1 MNKPL
6 LIVITGRP
14 ASGKT
19 TLAHHLSRQVNLP
32 LLSRDEIKEGYI
44 TTTGIH
50 HNNLDSSVDLY
61 VYETFFQTIDLLIT
75 QGVSIM
81 AEAAFQHKLW
91 QPKLSGFLN
100 KADIKIIVC
109 TTAPQLAKTRFAD
122 RLLNEP
128 GRKTFHGEKPIISP
142 NDKTA
147 LLIEQYENISME
159 VPTLQVDTT
168 NNYNPG
174 IDVMVDFIKQKNSG

>member
-1 MNKPL
+1 MNKSL
-6 LIVITGRP
+6 LIVITGPP

-19 TLAHHLSRQVNLP
+19 TLAHHLSRRANLP

-44 TTTGIH
+44 TTIGIH
-50 HNNLDSSVDLY
+50 HNQDSSIDLH
-61 VYETFFQTIDLLIT
+61 VYETFFQTIEILIT
-75 QGVSIM
+75 QGVSIIV
-81 AEAAFQHKLW
+81 EAAFQHKLW
-91 QPKLSGFLN
+91 QPKLLGFLN
-100 KADIKIIVC
+100 KADIKIIIC

-168 NNYNPG
+168 NNYDPG
-174 IDVMVDFIKQKNSG
+174 IDVIVNFIKQKNSG

>member
-19 TLAHHLSRQVNLP
+19 TLARHLSQRANLP

-50 HNNLDSSVDLY
+50 HNQHSSIDLH
-61 VYETFFQTIDLLIT
+61 VYETFFHMIDLLIT
-75 QGVSIM
+75 QGVSIII
-81 AEAAFQHKLW
+81 EAAFQHKLW
-91 QPKLSGFLN
+91 QPKLYALLN
-100 KADIKIIVC
+100 KADIKIIIC
-109 TTAPQLAKTRFAD
+109 STDPELAKTRFDD
-122 RLLNEP
+122 RLMNEP
-128 GRKTFHGEKPIISP
+128 GRKTFHGENPILSS
-142 NDKTA
+142 NEKVA
-147 LLIEQYENISME
+147 LLIEQYENVSME

-168 NNYNPG
+168 NNYNPN
-174 IDVMVDFIKQKNSG
+174 IDVVVDFIKRKNSRG